1 MTEHAYAKP
10 PGVPW
15 RMGADRTSP
24 AGPGVSSRPFRIV
37 PGIPGDWADIAADEI
52 ILVCPWLGGL
62 DPCTGLWLAALP
74 IHDCNAFIDSDWTLE
89 APTQL
94 RERCYVGVFALDRL
108 RSGQQI
114 FGPLRD
120 KGVARLINLPSIGF
134 FDGATAQ
141 TFGRLAFTLDS
152 EIGFLAQARGL
163 GFDTALCA
171 RSDVALAPER
181 AAQFDFI
188 LRHQG
193 PDRPLRIEDA

>member
-1 MTEHAYAKP
+1 MTEHAYARP
-10 PGVPW
+10 PGVP
-15 RMGADRTSP
+15 RRVEIAQAPP
-24 AGPGVSSRPFRIV
+24 AGLSGSSRPFRIV
-37 PGIPGDWADIAADEI
+37 AGTKGDWADIAADEL

-74 IHDCNAFIDSDWTLE
+74 IHDCNAFIDSDWTLD
-89 APTQL
+89 APAQL

-120 KGVARLINLPSIGF
+120 KGVARVINLPSIGF

-152 EIGFLAQARGL
+152 EIGFLMQARGL
-163 GFDTALCA
+163 GFETALCA
-171 RSDVALAPER
+171 RSDVVLAPER
-181 AAQFDFI
+181 AAQFDFV